1 MKKSLTLIFCFFSF
15 LIFAQIDSVKRDSL
29 INKVKELIGDDWYV
43 RKTQNGFS
51 VTFCRSC
58 NNNYKKAIEEGRKD
72 VLRDRFLGN
81 QKIDSVYYFSMVS
94 SRGVSRNPSKKQ
106 YNDRRREWSKANG
119 IIKIDVIFETK
130 WESQKYDSIYSL
142 NETLKKQSLNNL
154 KPKSST
160 DIFLDY
166 RSFVPTK
173 EYFRNPDLLGN
184 SFQKL
189 PYNSLILPNSL
200 FLNSDFYCYGCEAV
214 WIDKSDNR
222 FFLRKE
228 NYLKKER
235 NRTLQIIALVLGI
248 HDFKIID

>member
-142 NETLKKQSLNNL
+142 NETLKKQSLDTIPL
-154 KPKSST
+154 S
-160 DIFLDY
+160 
-166 RSFVPTK
+166 V
-173 EYFRNPDLLGN
+173 
-184 SFQKL
+184 
-189 PYNSLILPNSL
+189 
-200 FLNSDFYCYGCEAV
+200 
-214 WIDKSDNR
+214 
-222 FFLRKE
+222 
-228 NYLKKER
+228 
-235 NRTLQIIALVLGI
+235 
-248 HDFKIID
+248 

>member
-29 INKVKELIGDDWYV
+29 ISKIQELISEDWFV

-51 VTFCRSC
+51 VYFCRTC
-58 NNNYKKAIEEGRKD
+58 NNEYKKVIEERKRPAY
-72 VLRDRFLGN
+72 RDGFFSLD
-81 QKIDSVYYFSMVS
+81 KIDSVYYFSMVS
-94 SRGVSRNPSKKQ
+94 SRGISRNPSEEQ
-106 YNDRRREWSKANG
+106 FEERRKELSKANG
-119 IIKIDVIFETK
+119 IIKIDVIFENK
-130 WESQKYDSIYSL
+130 WKNQKYDSICSL

-154 KPKSST
+154 RPKSST

-173 EYFRNPDLLGN
+173 EYFRNPDLLEN

-189 PYNSLILPNSL
+189 PYNSLTLLNSL
-200 FLNSDFYCYGCEAV
+200 FIYSDFYCFGCEAV
-214 WIDKSDNR
+214 WINKSDNR